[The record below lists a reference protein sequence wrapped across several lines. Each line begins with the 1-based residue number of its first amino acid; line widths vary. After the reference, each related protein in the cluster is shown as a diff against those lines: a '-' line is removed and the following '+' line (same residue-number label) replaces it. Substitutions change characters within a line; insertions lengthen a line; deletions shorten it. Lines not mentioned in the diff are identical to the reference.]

1 MTVKAAL
8 GAEMKA
14 HLGDVKHDPEG
25 HHTGNSCNGYSG
37 KTLKGNHGEVDIDV
51 PRDRNGP
58 LNLRSSARASAASVK
73 KSARLTCKQCFGVKS
88 DRLLVLI

>member
-51 PRDRNGP
+51 PRDRNGAFEP
-58 LNLRSSARASAASVK
+58 QIVRKGQCRLCQKISAPYLQAMFWR
-73 KSARLTCKQCFGVKS
+73 
-88 DRLLVLI
+88 